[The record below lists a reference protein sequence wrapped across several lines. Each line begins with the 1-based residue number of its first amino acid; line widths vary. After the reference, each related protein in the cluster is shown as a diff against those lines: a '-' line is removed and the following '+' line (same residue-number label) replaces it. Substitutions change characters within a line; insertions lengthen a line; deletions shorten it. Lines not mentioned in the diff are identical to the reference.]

1 MKFSYGNVTLLAL
14 SQALMMSAM
23 SLITATSS
31 LVGYE
36 LATNKS
42 YATLPFA
49 TILIATMLTSIPAAK
64 LMERIGRKYSFI
76 LASTIGIAGGIISTL
91 GIIQHDFWIFL
102 SASLLIG
109 IFNGFG
115 IYYRFTAA
123 DAVDD
128 KYKARAISYVM
139 AGGVLAA
146 IIGPNLANHTQTLIE
161 HAHFAGSYASI
172 ILLYVLT
179 LALLSFLKL
188 PEQAAF
194 TDTHISGAA
203 RPIKQIIRQPKC
215 IVAII
220 CGMLGYG
227 VMSFVMTATP
237 LAMHHHAYPF
247 SETAFVIQWHVLGM
261 FAPSFVTGHLIRR
274 FGLISIMS
282 IGAIFG
288 LLCVAI
294 NLNGTTTTH
303 FFFGLL
309 LLGISWNFLFI
320 GATTMLTET
329 YTRPERFKTQALNDF
344 IVFTVVAIAS
354 LSAGALQHRY
364 GWQTVNYGA
373 IPAMVIILL
382 SLLWLQLNNRAT
394 ATVSATGT
402 D

>member
-1 MKFSYGNVTLLAL
+1 
-14 SQALMMSAM
+14 MSAM

-36 LATNKS
+36 LAIDKS

-49 TILIATMLTSIPAAK
+49 TILIATMFTSIPAAK
-64 LMERIGRKYSFI
+64 LMERIGRKPSFI
-76 LASTIGIAGGIISTL
+76 LASFIGISGAVLSTV
-91 GIIQHDFWIFL
+91 GIIQHDFWFFL
-102 SASLLIG
+102 LASVLIG
-109 IFNGFG
+109 IFNGFA

-128 KYKARAISYVM
+128 QYKARAISYVM

-146 IIGPNLANHTQTLIE
+146 IIGPNLANHTQTLIN
-161 HAHFAGSYASI
+161 HAHFAGSYASLI
-172 ILLYVLT
+172 VIYVLS
-179 LALLSFLKL
+179 LLLLLFLKL
-188 PEQAAF
+188 PDQAAF
-194 TDTHISGAA
+194 VTTQVAGAA
-203 RPIKQIIRQPKC
+203 RPLKQIIRQPKC
-215 IVAII
+215 IVAVI
-220 CGMLGYG
+220 CSMLGYG

-237 LAMHHHAYPF
+237 LAMRHHAYPF

-261 FAPSFVTGHLIRR
+261 FAPSFFTGHLIRR

-294 NLNGTTTTH
+294 NLSGTTAAH

-329 YTRPERFKTQALNDF
+329 YARSERFKTQALNDF
-344 IVFTVVAIAS
+344 IVLTVVSIAS
-354 LSAGALQHRY
+354 LSAGALQYRY
-364 GWQTVNYGA
+364 GWQSINYSA
-373 IPAMVIILL
+373 IPALVIILL
-382 SLLWLQLNNRAT
+382 SLLWLKLNNKTPVTISVA
-394 ATVSATGT
+394 GT